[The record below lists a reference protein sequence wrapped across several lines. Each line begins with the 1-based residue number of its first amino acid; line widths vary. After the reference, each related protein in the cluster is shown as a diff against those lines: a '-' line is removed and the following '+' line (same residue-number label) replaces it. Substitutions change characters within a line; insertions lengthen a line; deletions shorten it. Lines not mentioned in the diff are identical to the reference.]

1 MGHSA
6 CFSSATGA
14 DPELLGETL
23 AHAMLDQGA
32 EAILRQIRV
41 TV

>member
-1 MGHSA
+1 VV
-6 CFSSATGA
+6 SSTTGA
-14 DPELLGETL
+14 DPQLLGAAL
-23 AHAMLDQGA
+23 ARTMLEQGA